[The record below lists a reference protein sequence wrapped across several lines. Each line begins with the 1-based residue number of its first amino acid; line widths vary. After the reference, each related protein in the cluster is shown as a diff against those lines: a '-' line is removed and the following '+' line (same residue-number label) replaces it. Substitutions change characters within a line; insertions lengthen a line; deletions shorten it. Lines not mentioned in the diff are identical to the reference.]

1 MLQAK
6 DLVSGELTKNPCFPE
21 EETDGQRW
29 SRTWPRSH
37 STATQCLPLRVA
49 GNSRKGHGHPF
60 LARTEIQK
68 AAQDLLLS
76 LYSDG
81 YEEAALR
88 R

>member
-1 MLQAK
+1 M
-6 DLVSGELTKNPCFPE
+6 GI
-21 EETDGQRW
+21 
-29 SRTWPRSH
+29 
-37 STATQCLPLRVA
+37 PL
-49 GNSRKGHGHPF
+49 

-68 AAQDLLLS
+68 AAQDLLLT